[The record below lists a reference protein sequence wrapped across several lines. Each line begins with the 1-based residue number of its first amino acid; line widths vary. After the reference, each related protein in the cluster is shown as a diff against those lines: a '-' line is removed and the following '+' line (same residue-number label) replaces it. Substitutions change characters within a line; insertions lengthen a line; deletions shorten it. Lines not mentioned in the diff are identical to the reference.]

1 MAAKKKPQLSR
12 SERRRLR
19 TQQVL
24 FTVIAV
30 LVIASFVISYL
41 AR

>member
-12 SERRRLR
+12 GERRRLR
-19 TQQVL
+19 VQQVL

-41 AR
+41 AK